1 MTANIDAML
10 RAAADAARANKKA
23 DARALLER
31 VLELEEYNE
40 QAWVELSKLV
50 DNIEEK
56 RTCIYNILVINPSNQ
71 YALALQS
78 QLDAAEGAAA
88 APPAPFE
95 PSAPAFAV
103 SDDDLFGGIS
113 FDAQQDTGGWSDEPD
128 PWATPTSSA
137 SAIVDDLAVQIPDDW
152 AASIVKKPASP
163 ALTETPAAGAFTG
176 FDDDLFGSSQTS
188 AFDTDPFTAP
198 DFATSPPA
206 FQTTDFDL
214 AADVFGNTGQ
224 ADAFTTTFDTND
236 FGGPAFSSAIVED
249 DFDMYSRSSGTP
261 ARSPAPVD
269 DFEANLDAA
278 PTEDFSDLFG
288 DNQPARPAAQYQ
300 PLDERTPEELFAL
313 IPDEIAPGRIPGT
326 DGSLPAG
333 ARVLLVLSILLN
345 IGALAF
351 LVARVMGISPI

>member
-31 VLELEEYNE
+31 VLELDEYNE

-50 DNIEEK
+50 DNVEEK
-56 RTCIYNILVINPSNQ
+56 RTCLYNILVINPSNQ

-78 QLDAAEGAAA
+78 QLDAAEGVKA
-88 APPAPFE
+88 APPL
-95 PSAPAFAV
+95 PSAPAFSV

-113 FDAQQDTGGWSDEPD
+113 FDTQQEASGWSDEPD

-137 SAIVDDLAVQIPDDW
+137 SAIVDTYATEIPDDW

-176 FDDDLFGSSQTS
+176 FDEDLFGSSQTS
-188 AFDTDPFTAP
+188 AFDTDPFSAP

-214 AADVFGNTGQ
+214 AADVFGSSGQ
-224 ADAFTTTFDTND
+224 ADAFTTAFDTSD
-236 FGGPAFSSAIVED
+236 FGGPAFSSAAIED

-261 ARSPAPVD
+261 ALSPAPVD
-269 DFEANLDAA
+269 DFEANLNTAT
-278 PTEDFSDLFG
+278 TEDFSDLFSG
-288 DNQPARPAAQYQ
+288 EQPARPAAQYQ

-313 IPDEIAPGRIPGT
+313 IPDEIAAGRIPGT
-326 DGSLPAG
+326 DGSLPTG
-333 ARVLLVLSILLN
+333 TLVLLVVSILLN
-345 IGALAF
+345 IGAFAF